1 MTTSPDFAAL
11 GLAPELL
18 RALEHLGYEQPS
30 PIQAECIPALL
41 AGRNLLG
48 TAQTGTG
55 KTAAFA
61 LPLLQ
66 RLDPQRQTPQVLV
79 LTPTRELA
87 IQVAEAFRSYAK
99 YLPHLTILPIYGGQD
114 MLSQLR
120 ALKRGVQVVVG
131 TPGRVLDHLRRQ
143 SLDLSQLEALVLDE
157 ADEMLRMGFIDDVET
172 VLASTPDS
180 CTRALF
186 SATMP
191 APIRK
196 VAESYL
202 TDAQQIRIANKTTT
216 VERIEQRYLSLR
228 ANQKLEAL
236 TRVLE
241 VEPFD
246 AMIIFVRT
254 KSTTVELAEKLEA
267 RGYAAAALNGDLS
280 QALRERTVDR
290 LKNGLTDIVVATDV
304 AARGLDV
311 ERITHVVNYDIPYDT
326 EAYVHRIGRTGR
338 AGRSGT
344 AILFITPR
352 EQRFLKSIERA
363 TRSTPQP
370 MALPSGADIS
380 AQRVRQFQEAIAEIM
395 GNEDLEPFRAL
406 LSGMAEE
413 KQIDLLDIASALAW
427 RAQSERPLFDQLP
440 PLEAPADHS
449 RHDRSDRRSS
459 RHERDE
465 RPRHAREKRERRDR
479 PSDSDL
485 NLVTYRIDV
494 GHNDDAT
501 PRDIVGAIANEA
513 GIDSK
518 YIGRI
523 VIHDDYSTVDLPD
536 GMPKDVMQHLQG
548 AYIRRKPMAIRL
560 LGAGASASDPPFTRK
575 PRKRFGEDRH
585 DSNTRPRKRFGDDR
599 DHGNAPPRKR
609 SVSDKHSASED
620 GRAKPRAQKPGPS
633 RFAKNKD
640 KSKSRSS
647 DRFSDKGGFGGKG
660 KGPKDDR

>member
-1 MTTSPDFAAL
+1 MTSTPDFAAL

-18 RALEHLGYEQPS
+18 RALETLGYEQPS

-41 AGRNLLG
+41 EGRNLLG

-66 RLDPQRQTPQVLV
+66 RLDPSRQSPQVLV

-87 IQVAEAFRSYAK
+87 IQVAEAFRSYARF
-99 YLPHLTILPIYGGQD
+99 LPRFSILPIYGGQD
-114 MLSQLR
+114 MGTQLR
-120 ALKRGVQVVVG
+120 ALKRGVQVIVG

-172 VLASTPDS
+172 VLASTPDT

-191 APIRK
+191 PPIRK

-202 TDAQQIRIANKTTT
+202 SDAQQIRIAAKTTT
-216 VERIEQRYLSLR
+216 VERIEQRYLTLR

-246 AMIIFVRT
+246 GMIIFVRT

-280 QALRERTVDR
+280 QALRERTVER
-290 LKNGLTDIVVATDV
+290 LKQGLTDIVVATDV

-311 ERITHVVNYDIPYDT
+311 DRITHVINYDIPYDT

-338 AGRSGT
+338 AGRSGK

-363 TRSTPQP
+363 TRSTPEVMP
-370 MALPSGADIS
+370 LPSGADIS
-380 AQRVRQFQEAIAEIM
+380 AQRVRQFQEGIAEIM
-395 GNEDLEPFRAL
+395 GTEDLEPFRQL
-406 LSGMAEE
+406 LGDMVAA
-413 KQIDLLDIASALAW
+413 QGLDLLDVASALAW
-427 RAQSERPLFDQLP
+427 RAQRERPLFDRLP
-440 PLEAPADHS
+440 HIDTSAKPV
-449 RHDRSDRRSS
+449 RDRSASEPRR
-459 RHERDE
+459 DD
-465 RPRHAREKRERRDR
+465 RPRPARDKRERS
-479 PSDSDL
+479 PDSDVAL
-485 NLVTYRIDV
+485 TTYRIDV

-501 PRDIVGAIANEA
+501 PGDIVGAIANEA
-513 GIDSK
+513 GLDSR

-523 VIHDDYSTVDLPD
+523 VIHDDYSTVDLPGD
-536 GMPKDVMQHLQG
+536 MPREVLTHLQG
-548 AYIRRKPMAIRL
+548 CFVRRKPMAIRL
-560 LGAGASASDPPFTRK
+560 LGESAPAGLQAAK
-575 PRKRFGEDRH
+575 PRKREAGSAKGDRGNRSEH
-585 DSNTRPRKRFGDDR
+585 HKAADRPAGKFADKRKAAGKPHFDKAAPGARKKKPSKAG
-599 DHGNAPPRKR
+599 GN
-609 SVSDKHSASED
+609 
-620 GRAKPRAQKPGPS
+620 KPVR
-633 RFAKNKD
+633 
-640 KSKSRSS
+640 
-647 DRFSDKGGFGGKG
+647 
-660 KGPKDDR
+660 KGPPKF